1 MAIEWIEAVQDLEID
16 YFQDGQLP
24 SSEGV
29 MMDLRYKVKVFIIH
43 ISRPVIPTH
52 SSIVILAS
60 SSLYDIFS
68 PYCRYLFI
76 QFIPSAS
83 FSLWKPIFCP
93 LLILLKMLNATL
105 PLRKLPRSHTSPP
118 LTDSA
123 GPSEMLLRLLVL
135 DKELALLVEPM
146 RLFLG
151 DLDNTED
158 GTALAEDNIHL
169 FEGTV
174 GSFRVEEVDDRED
187 ERIAGDV
194 LV

>member
-1 MAIEWIEAVQDLEID
+1 
-16 YFQDGQLP
+16 
-24 SSEGV
+24 
-29 MMDLRYKVKVFIIH
+29 
-43 ISRPVIPTH
+43 
-52 SSIVILAS
+52 
-60 SSLYDIFS
+60 
-68 PYCRYLFI
+68 
-76 QFIPSAS
+76 
-83 FSLWKPIFCP
+83 
-93 LLILLKMLNATL
+93 
-105 PLRKLPRSHTSPP
+105 
-118 LTDSA
+118 
-123 GPSEMLLRLLVL
+123 MLLRLLVL